1 MMKTV
6 DTENSAPSKTAP
18 VRPLGRRYT
27 SVTALMKGENISQNV
42 QKEVKELFAKTAV
55 VRRLVELRHRAGLTQ
70 AELANRLS
78 RTQSAISKL
87 ESGRDE
93 ELTVKEIREY
103 VQATDQRIGLMFGKP
118 MNHVEAIK
126 EMAFG
131 IKSRLLALAKL
142 ANRDGELE
150 KEIQGFFGE
159 AFFNILSIL
168 SECQGAMPNTDG
180 NPLSVRV
187 EVIEQPDSTPI
198 RRRSR
203 RTPLR
208 TEETMAA

>member
-1 MMKTV
+1 MKTV
-6 DTENSAPSKTAP
+6 DIENTTPPKTTPAK
-18 VRPLGRRYT
+18 LSGRRYN
-27 SVTALMKGENISQNV
+27 SVTALMKGESVSQNV

-70 AELANRLS
+70 EELANRLS

-93 ELTVKEIREY
+93 DLTVKEIREY

-131 IKSRLLALAKL
+131 IKSRLMALAKL

-180 NPLSVRV
+180 NPLSVKV
-187 EVIEQPDSTPI
+187 EVIGQPES
-198 RRRSR
+198 
-203 RTPLR
+203 PLSPR
-208 TEETMAA
+208 KSKRAAMQPEEVTTA